1 MKLSGKVA
9 IVTGGG
15 TGIGAAAARLFAT
28 EGARVCISGRR
39 KEPLQETV
47 AGIQAA
53 GGTAMWVSG
62 DVSKTEDCKRLVA
75 ETMAAWGRLDILV
88 TSAGT
93 AMLMPVTQITDE
105 LWDQILGINLKGTF
119 LCVREALPIMAAQKS
134 GSIIAVSS
142 ILGRSGVAGTAAYG
156 ASKAGLEQFIR
167 VVSLECAALGVRANS
182 LAPGWVETPMTD
194 PLAKN
199 PDLHRAI
206 LSTIPTGRF
215 GTPDEIAHGIL
226 YLASDEARW
235 VTGTVLIVDGG
246 RTAQ

>member
-1 MKLSGKVA
+1 VKLSGKVA
-9 IVTGGG
+9 IITGGG
-15 TGIGAAAARLFAT
+15 TGIGAAAARLFAA

-39 KEPLQETV
+39 PEPLQETV
-47 AGIQAA
+47 AGIKTA

-93 AMLMPVTQITDE
+93 GTPMPVAQITDE
-105 LWDQILGINLKGTF
+105 LWDQTLGINLKGTF
-119 LCVREALPIMAAQKS
+119 LCIREALPIMAAQKS
-134 GSIIAVSS
+134 GAIIAVSS
-142 ILGRSGVAGTAAYG
+142 ILGRSGMAGTAAYG
-156 ASKAGLEQFIR
+156 ASKAGLEQLIR
-167 VVSLECAALGVRANS
+167 VVSLEYAAVGIRANA

-194 PLAKN
+194 PLASN
-199 PDLHRAI
+199 PDIYRAI
-206 LSTIPTGRF
+206 VSTIPTGRF
-215 GTPDEIAHGIL
+215 GVPDEIAHGIL

-235 VTGTVLIVDGG
+235 TTGTVLIVDGG